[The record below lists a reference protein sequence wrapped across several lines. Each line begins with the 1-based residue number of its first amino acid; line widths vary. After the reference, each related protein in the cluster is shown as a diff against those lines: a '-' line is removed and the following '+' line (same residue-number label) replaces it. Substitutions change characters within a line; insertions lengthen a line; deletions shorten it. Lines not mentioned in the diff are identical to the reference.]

1 MNLAYTHRGQEIILT
16 LESGNIFWNPCTP
29 IHYKNF
35 MISKLIFVCVCVCQ
49 ALYEG
54 GTAAPWCHLP
64 RLEEILQPLRDA
76 AVPLL
81 GLLRPG
87 QSCRL
92 RAHRHQ
98 GTPGIVFFLRFKAYI
113 LIFLKRF
120 IKKIGY
126 SIGLSSITEV
136 DQHIYRTLK
145 IISIFFSIIDMYMC
159 TYV

>member
-1 MNLAYTHRGQEIILT
+1 MNLAYTHSGQEIFLT

-35 MISKLIFVCVCVCQ
+35 MISKLIFVCVCV
-49 ALYEG
+49 
-54 GTAAPWCHLP
+54 
-64 RLEEILQPLRDA
+64 
-76 AVPLL
+76 
-81 GLLRPG
+81 
-87 QSCRL
+87 
-92 RAHRHQ
+92 
-98 GTPGIVFFLRFKAYI
+98 PGIVRRRNSCTVVPPASSGGDSSTSSRRCSPSSGPPSAWSVLQTSSSPASRYPGHSFFLRFKAYI

-145 IISIFFSIIDMYMC
+145 IISIIDMYMC